1 MRDGMLTGVF
11 GDAGN
16 GILEL
21 FGIDACVS
29 APAPVR
35 PLPFPTGAAEP
46 ELRRAP
52 ADPGFVEAA

>member
-11 GDAGN
+11 GDADN

-21 FGIDACVS
+21 FGIDECVP
-29 APAPVR
+29 APASVC

-46 ELRRAP
+46 ELRHAP
-52 ADPGFVEAA
+52 ADPGLVEAA